1 MPNTGKPSR
10 DCHLCRQRRV
20 KCDLARP
27 SCQRC
32 IKYGKPCPGYRDE
45 QDLVFR
51 HAAPAAL
58 KKSRG
63 ARQAARSRE
72 TTVAS
77 SAASTPESTSPASVT
92 QAIDLHSNPATAAVL
107 RGIKEPWVAHSIPL
121 LLMCYPIEFLA
132 GIFKDTSGK
141 NDALVSATHLWART
155 YLASRFHA
163 PQDPRETEQC
173 LSTALSNVATSI
185 RDPSRATSDTT
196 IMAVWLLGMYELQIG
211 GVDGGQNA
219 MTAWNVHSNGL
230 SSLLLT
236 RGTQQFFTAH
246 GRNIFWSVFTIIQIN
261 CIITSAQC
269 PPESDMWLDT
279 IEAIGDEDEMLIICI
294 SRYIVQACRIFPV
307 ITPMLVEGRYEE
319 ACNRWEQIA
328 QEVDDL
334 EDLVARWMAT
344 GTTAQRDSGPITD
357 YFLNSWRCAR
367 IKLHHITI
375 LLSNIVQ
382 YGPAPSPVDDT
393 ILQRRRQLA
402 RVIIASAAQDILDS
416 VPVSLG
422 GRAKEL
428 TSDLHAAWFEGIRL
442 IWPLATLYTV
452 RTIPP
457 DLRIVAKAALI
468 TVGTERGI
476 LQALKSHPGP
486 MPYVPEALIGIPMDE
501 IPSRSPSQG

>member
-1 MPNTGKPSR
+1 
-10 DCHLCRQRRV
+10 
-20 KCDLARP
+20 
-27 SCQRC
+27 
-32 IKYGKPCPGYRDE
+32 
-45 QDLVFR
+45 
-51 HAAPAAL
+51 
-58 KKSRG
+58 
-63 ARQAARSRE
+63 
-72 TTVAS
+72 
-77 SAASTPESTSPASVT
+77 
-92 QAIDLHSNPATAAVL
+92 
-107 RGIKEPWVAHSIPL
+107 
-121 LLMCYPIEFLA
+121 
-132 GIFKDTSGK
+132 
-141 NDALVSATHLWART
+141 
-155 YLASRFHA
+155 
-163 PQDPRETEQC
+163 
-173 LSTALSNVATSI
+173 
-185 RDPSRATSDTT
+185 
-196 IMAVWLLGMYELQIG
+196 
-211 GVDGGQNA
+211 
-219 MTAWNVHSNGL
+219 
-230 SSLLLT
+230 
-236 RGTQQFFTAH
+236 
-246 GRNIFWSVFTIIQIN
+246 
-261 CIITSAQC
+261 
-269 PPESDMWLDT
+269 MWLDT

-294 SRYIVQACRIFPV
+294 SRYIVRACRIFPV

-319 ACNRWEQIA
+319 ACTRWEQIA
-328 QEVDDL
+328 QDVDDL

-375 LLSNIVQ
+375 LLSNVVQ
-382 YGPAPSPVDDT
+382 YGPARSPVDDT

-486 MPYVPEALIGIPMDE
+486 MPYVPEALIGISMDE